1 MPGTTE
7 DFDPDRIFSAL
18 SAHKVAFVVIGGI
31 ARVLHGSAQ
40 TTGDSD
46 VLVARDEQNLN
57 NLAAALADLDARL
70 MVGHEVRAFRADS
83 DRLRM
88 GVNFSWMTTAG
99 QVDTF
104 GEAEGGFRYD
114 DVVQNAVEVITAA
127 GNRIKVAS
135 IDQLLEM
142 KRRLVRPKDV
152 RDVEELEQL
161 KALSRQLNLD

>member
-1 MPGTTE
+1 
-7 DFDPDRIFSAL
+7 
-18 SAHKVAFVVIGGI
+18 
-31 ARVLHGSAQ
+31 
-40 TTGDSD
+40 
-46 VLVARDEQNLN
+46 
-57 NLAAALADLDARL
+57 
-70 MVGHEVRAFRADS
+70 
-83 DRLRM
+83 M

-135 IDQLLEM
+135 IDQLLAM

>member
-1 MPGTTE
+1 
-7 DFDPDRIFSAL
+7 
-18 SAHKVAFVVIGGI
+18 
-31 ARVLHGSAQ
+31 
-40 TTGDSD
+40 
-46 VLVARDEQNLN
+46 
-57 NLAAALADLDARL
+57 
-70 MVGHEVRAFRADS
+70 
-83 DRLRM
+83 
-88 GVNFSWMTTAG
+88 
-99 QVDTF
+99 VDTF